1 MKLKHYFVLFA
12 LGIVLLA
19 GIALFATFSFGGES
33 IYSPPS
39 QGGAGGG
46 SLWRGSLFYVSE
58 GFVVVL
64 LFYLWF
70 FYRKTIRP
78 YDTLIGGIELVRE
91 LDLTTRL
98 APSGQHETD
107 IIVRTFNDLLNR
119 LRSEHLRL
127 EEQYTFL
134 NLLIEASPMGVI
146 QCDLDGNITSM
157 NPAAREMLSP
167 SVEEAIHALPLG
179 ETTTVRLPGEP
190 QLFRVS
196 HQSFPDRGYQHPF
209 FLIESLTSEVRLAE
223 KAAYERVIR
232 MIAHEVNN
240 SVAGIIGSL
249 TPDPSPQG
257 EGSIYLQGQE
267 TDSGQAK
274 ELTTP
279 LSPWRGVG
287 GEAVERLTALSAF
300 VTRFAEVV
308 KIPQPQLQLC
318 DLSEEVES
326 CRPFLENMCTSANVH
341 IDFHLTEEA
350 IPVHLDTV
358 LFQQVL
364 INIVKNAVE
373 ASPTAPLQ
381 GERGVVTI
389 EVAKHSTP
397 LPHRER
403 RVGELCSGMGH
414 VGASL
419 IVTDNGHGI
428 PSSVATH
435 LFTPFFS
442 TKPQGQGLGLL
453 LIRDIL
459 TSHHCTFSLLTSP
472 EDHLTRFTIQFPK

>member
-1 MKLKHYFVLFA
+1 MKLKHYFILLVA
-12 LGIVLLA
+12 GIVLLA
-19 GIALFATFSFGGES
+19 GVALFATFRSH
-33 IYSPPS
+33 PT
-39 QGGAGGG
+39 
-46 SLWRGSLFYVSE
+46 LFYITE

-64 LFYLWF
+64 LCYLWY

-78 YDTLIGGIELVRE
+78 YDTLIGGMELVKD

-107 IIVRTFNDLLNR
+107 VIVRTFNDLLGR

-146 QCDLDGNITSM
+146 QCDLDGNTTSM

-167 SVEEAIHALPLG
+167 SIEEAIHALPLG
-179 ETTTVRLPGEP
+179 ETTTVRIPGGP
-190 QLFRVS
+190 QLFRIS
-196 HQSFPDRGYQHPF
+196 HLSFPDRGYLHPF
-209 FLIESLTSEVRLAE
+209 FLIESLTSEIRLAE

-240 SVAGIIGSL
+240 SVAGIISL
-249 TPDPSPQG
+249 IENG
-257 EGSIYLQGQE
+257 KLKIEN
-267 TDSGQAK
+267 
-274 ELTTP
+274 
-279 LSPWRGVG
+279 
-287 GEAVERLTALSAF
+287 EASASERLTALSSF
-300 VTRFAEVV
+300 VSRFAEVV

-318 DLSEEVES
+318 DLSEEVEA
-326 CRPFLENMCTSANVH
+326 CRPFLENLCTQAHVH
-341 IDFHLTEEA
+341 IEFRLTDEA

-373 ASPTAPLQ
+373 SIGSENGLIILA
-381 GERGVVTI
+381 VT
-389 EVAKHSTP
+389 TP
-397 LPHRER
+397 ATLT
-403 RVGELCSGMGH
+403 
-414 VGASL
+414 
-419 IVTDNGHGI
+419 ITDNGHGI
-428 PSSVATH
+428 PSTIANH
-435 LFTPFFS
+435 IFTPFFS

-459 TSHHCTFSLLTSP
+459 TSHHCTFSLLTDP
-472 EDHLTRFTIQFPK
+472 EDHLTRFTIQFPART

>member
-1 MKLKHYFVLFA
+1 MRLKHFFVLLA
-12 LGIVLLA
+12 VGIVLLA
-19 GIALFATFSFGGES
+19 GVALFGTFRSH
-33 IYSPPS
+33 PT
-39 QGGAGGG
+39 
-46 SLWRGSLFYVSE
+46 LFYVTE

-64 LFYLWF
+64 LFYLWY

-119 LRSEHLRL
+119 LRSEHLKL

-157 NPAAREMLSP
+157 NPAAREMLSA

-190 QLFRVS
+190 QLFRIS

-249 TPDPSPQG
+249 TGDK
-257 EGSIYLQGQE
+257 
-267 TDSGQAK
+267 A
-274 ELTTP
+274 
-279 LSPWRGVG
+279 
-287 GEAVERLTALSAF
+287 ERLTALSAF

-318 DLSEEVES
+318 DLSEEVDA
-326 CRPFLENMCTSANVH
+326 CRPFLENMSMQAHVR
-341 IDFHLTEEA
+341 IDFQLTDEA

-364 INIVKNAVE
+364 INIIKNAVE
-373 ASPTAPLQ
+373 SI
-381 GERGVVTI
+381 GERLKVGN
-389 EVAKHSTP
+389 ST
-397 LPHRER
+397 
-403 RVGELCSGMGH
+403 SGMNEGQ
-414 VGASL
+414 VTVTTSIPSKL
-419 IVTDNGHGI
+419 VITDNGHGI

-459 TSHHCTFSLLTSP
+459 TSHHCTFSLLTDP
-472 EDHLTRFTIQFPK
+472 

>member
-1 MKLKHYFVLFA
+1 MKLKHYFVL
-12 LGIVLLA
+12 LTVGIVLLA
-19 GIALFATFSFGGES
+19 GVALFATFRSH
-33 IYSPPS
+33 PT
-39 QGGAGGG
+39 
-46 SLWRGSLFYVSE
+46 LFYISE

-64 LFYLWF
+64 LCYLWY

-78 YDTLIGGIELVRE
+78 YDTLIGGMELVKD

-107 IIVRTFNDLLNR
+107 VIVRTFNDLLGR

-146 QCDLDGNITSM
+146 QCDLDGNTTSM

-167 SVEEAIHALPLG
+167 SVAEAIHALPLG
-179 ETTTVRLPGEP
+179 ETTTVRIPGGP
-190 QLFRVS
+190 QLFRIS
-196 HQSFPDRGYQHPF
+196 HLSFPDRGFLHPF
-209 FLIESLTSEVRLAE
+209 FLIESLTSEIRLAE

-240 SVAGIIGSL
+240 SVAGIISL
-249 TPDPSPQG
+249 IENGKLKIED
-257 EGSIYLQGQE
+257 
-267 TDSGQAK
+267 
-274 ELTTP
+274 
-279 LSPWRGVG
+279 
-287 GEAVERLTALSAF
+287 EASASERLTALSSF
-300 VTRFAEVV
+300 VSRFAEVV

-318 DLSEEVES
+318 DLSEEVEA
-326 CRPFLENMCTSANVH
+326 CRPFLENLCTQAHVH
-341 IDFHLTEEA
+341 IDFRLTDEA
-350 IPVHLDTV
+350 VPVHLDTV

-373 ASPTAPLQ
+373 SIGEKKGHITIAVIHHPAPNTQHPSPNTHHPATL
-381 GERGVVTI
+381 TI
-389 EVAKHSTP
+389 
-397 LPHRER
+397 
-403 RVGELCSGMGH
+403 
-414 VGASL
+414 
-419 IVTDNGHGI
+419 TDNGHGI
-428 PSSVATH
+428 PPAIAKN

-459 TSHHCTFSLLTSP
+459 TSHHCTFNLLTDP
-472 EDHLTRFTIQFPK
+472 EDHLTRFTIQFPART

>member
-1 MKLKHYFVLFA
+1 MKLKHYFAILVVAIVA
-12 LGIVLLA
+12 LGGATLY
-19 GIALFATFSFGGES
+19 ATFRSH
-33 IYSPPS
+33 
-39 QGGAGGG
+39 AT
-46 SLWRGSLFYVSE
+46 LFYVTE
-58 GFVVVL
+58 GFMVVL
-64 LFYLWF
+64 LIYLWH

-78 YDTLIGGIELVRE
+78 YDTLIGGIELVRD

-146 QCDLDGNITSM
+146 QCDLDGNVTSM

-167 SVEEAIHALPLG
+167 SIKGAIQTLPLG
-179 ETTTVRLPGEP
+179 ETTTVRIPGEP
-190 QLFRVS
+190 QLFRIS
-196 HQSFPDRGYQHPF
+196 HQSFPDRGFRHPF
-209 FLIESLTSEVRLAE
+209 FLIESLTSEVRHAE

-249 TPDPSPQG
+249 SG
-257 EGSIYLQGQE
+257 E
-267 TDSGQAK
+267 
-274 ELTTP
+274 
-279 LSPWRGVG
+279 
-287 GEAVERLTALSAF
+287 EAERLKALSAF

-318 DLSEEVES
+318 DLSEEVEA
-326 CRPFLENMCTSANVH
+326 CRPFLEALCTQAH
-341 IDFHLTEEA
+341 AQIEFHLTDEA

-373 ASPTAPLQ
+373 SI
-381 GERGVVTI
+381 GER
-389 EVAKHSTP
+389 
-397 LPHRER
+397 LRER
-403 RVGELCSGMGH
+403 QRGAAQTEIGDGTSGMEEGRIT
-414 VGASL
+414 VTTSVPSSL
-419 IVTDNGHGI
+419 VITDNGHGI
-428 PSSVATH
+428 PSSVSTH

-472 EDHLTRFTIQFPK
+472 EDHLTRFTVQFPL

>member
-1 MKLKHYFVLFA
+1 MRLKHFFVLLA
-12 LGIVLLA
+12 VGIVLLA
-19 GIALFATFSFGGES
+19 GVALFSTFRSH
-33 IYSPPS
+33 PT
-39 QGGAGGG
+39 
-46 SLWRGSLFYVSE
+46 LFYVTE

-64 LFYLWF
+64 LFYLWY

-119 LRSEHLRL
+119 LRSEHLKL

-157 NPAAREMLSP
+157 NPAAREMLSA
-167 SVEEAIHALPLG
+167 SVEETIYALPLG

-190 QLFRVS
+190 QLFRIS

-223 KAAYERVIR
+223 KTAYERVIR

-249 TPDPSPQG
+249 TGDK
-257 EGSIYLQGQE
+257 
-267 TDSGQAK
+267 A
-274 ELTTP
+274 
-279 LSPWRGVG
+279 
-287 GEAVERLTALSAF
+287 ERLTALSAF

-318 DLSEEVES
+318 DLSEEVDA
-326 CRPFLENMCTSANVH
+326 CRPFLENLCTQANVK
-341 IDFHLTEEA
+341 IDFNLTDEA

-373 ASPTAPLQ
+373 SI
-381 GERGVVTI
+381 GERLKERQRVLALQATRGR
-389 EVAKHSTP
+389 AGAQAGMGNST
-397 LPHRER
+397 
-403 RVGELCSGMGH
+403 SGMNEGQ
-414 VGASL
+414 VTVTTSIPAKL
-419 IVTDNGHGI
+419 VITDNGHGI

-459 TSHHCTFSLLTSP
+459 TSHHCTFSLLTGP

>member
-1 MKLKHYFVLFA
+1 MRLKHFFVLLA
-12 LGIVLLA
+12 VGIVLLA
-19 GIALFATFSFGGES
+19 GVALFGTFRSH
-33 IYSPPS
+33 PT
-39 QGGAGGG
+39 
-46 SLWRGSLFYVSE
+46 LFYVTE

-64 LFYLWF
+64 LFYLWY

-119 LRSEHLRL
+119 LRSEHLKL

-157 NPAAREMLSP
+157 NPAAREMLSA
-167 SVEEAIHALPLG
+167 SVEEAIYALPLG

-190 QLFRVS
+190 QLFRIS

-249 TPDPSPQG
+249 TGDK
-257 EGSIYLQGQE
+257 
-267 TDSGQAK
+267 A
-274 ELTTP
+274 
-279 LSPWRGVG
+279 
-287 GEAVERLTALSAF
+287 ERLTALSAF

-318 DLSEEVES
+318 DLSEEVDA
-326 CRPFLENMCTSANVH
+326 CRPFLENLCTQANVK
-341 IDFHLTEEA
+341 IDFNLTDEA

-373 ASPTAPLQ
+373 SI
-381 GERGVVTI
+381 GERLKERQRVLALQATRGR
-389 EVAKHSTP
+389 AGAQAGMGNST
-397 LPHRER
+397 
-403 RVGELCSGMGH
+403 SGMNEGQ
-414 VGASL
+414 VTVTTSIPAKL
-419 IVTDNGHGI
+419 VITDNGHGI

-459 TSHHCTFSLLTSP
+459 TSHHCTFSLLTGP
-472 EDHLTRFTIQFPK
+472 EDRLTRFTIQFPK

>member
-1 MKLKHYFVLFA
+1 MRLKHYFA
-12 LGIVLLA
+12 LLAIGIVLLA
-19 GIALFATFSFGGES
+19 GAALFGTFQSH
-33 IYSPPS
+33 PT
-39 QGGAGGG
+39 
-46 SLWRGSLFYVSE
+46 LFYVTE
-58 GFVVVL
+58 GFIVVL
-64 LFYLWF
+64 LFYLWY

-107 IIVRTFNDLLNR
+107 IIVRTFNDLLGR
-119 LRSEHLRL
+119 LRSEHLKL

-157 NPAAREMLSP
+157 NTAAREMLSP
-167 SVEEAIHALPLG
+167 SVKEAIHALPLG

-190 QLFRVS
+190 QLFRIS
-196 HQSFPDRGYQHPF
+196 HQSFPDRGFQHPF

-249 TPDPSPQG
+249 HGD
-257 EGSIYLQGQE
+257 
-267 TDSGQAK
+267 
-274 ELTTP
+274 
-279 LSPWRGVG
+279 
-287 GEAVERLTALSAF
+287 EAERLTALSAF

-318 DLSEEVES
+318 DLSEEVDT
-326 CRPFLENMCTSANVH
+326 CRPFLENLCTQAHVQ
-341 IDFHLTEEA
+341 IDFHLTDEA

-364 INIVKNAVE
+364 INIVKNAVD
-373 ASPTAPLQ
+373 SI
-381 GERGVVTI
+381 GERLKVGN
-389 EVAKHSTP
+389 ST
-397 LPHRER
+397 
-403 RVGELCSGMGH
+403 SGMKDGQ
-414 VGASL
+414 VTVTTSIPSKL
-419 IVTDNGHGI
+419 VITDNGHGI

-459 TSHHCTFSLLTSP
+459 TSHHCTFSLLTDP